1 MRTGHRAHFTLI
13 VAIAF
18 AAALVPAAAAQPA
31 AKKPA
36 PLKMLPDVGC
46 EGLLTVADFPGTVT
60 ETSLAGG
67 AFGPIEQGRSG
78 GGAFVTT
85 CQFDPPEP
93 TEADPEPSRNVG
105 VDILGVEPRIVF
117 ESAGRRHDL
126 LRSFPSTPHS
136 SRYQL
141 HGIGT
146 RAFYEITEE
155 GAAIAYLQVRNDVF
169 MVGREEVGGIK
180 SILKTVA
187 SELCKYCTEAEV
199 PQSGKH

>member
-1 MRTGHRAHFTLI
+1 MI
-13 VAIAF
+13 VAAGC
-18 AAALVPAAAAQPA
+18 AVALVPAAAAKPA
-31 AKKPA
+31 VKKPA
-36 PLKMLPDVGC
+36 ALKMLPQVGC

-60 ETSLAGG
+60 ETTLAGG
-67 AFGPIEQGRSG
+67 AFGPVEEGRGG

-105 VDILGVEPRIVF
+105 VDTLGVEPRIEF
-117 ESAGRRHDL
+117 EAKGRRHDL
-126 LRSFPSTPHS
+126 LQVFPATPHS

-155 GAAIAYLQVRNDVF
+155 GSAIAYLQVRNDVF
-169 MVGREEVGGIK
+169 MVGREEVGGIT

-187 SELCKYCTEAEV
+187 SELCKSCTEAEV
-199 PQSGKH
+199 PRSGKH